1 MEKITL
7 KRHPRL
13 LLLLLADSSML
24 SAAVYG
30 SERRRETQSPCRHA
44 APLAAACSQ
53 PLRLQSVWPLAEL
66 AVMAELAELKK
77 LTAAAAA
84 MYIRER
90 ADKIVPPR

>member
-44 APLAAACSQ
+44 APLAACSQ

-77 LTAAAAA
+77 LTAAA